1 VCWPEPHLVLEPDPA
16 AGPVMIIL
24 TYTVRPTRG
33 MSPAEVNRLVDQ
45 HTSGRTLGFIGE
57 PAVNVLE
64 LNLALDRG

>member
-1 VCWPEPHLVLEPDPA
+1 VYHRDGST
-16 AGPVMIIL
+16 GPV
-24 TYTVRPTRG
+24 TARG